1 MTTQC
6 EAYEVMKMTD
16 QPRGARQTTSVAT
29 TGPEQAY
36 EEIGEGHT
44 HRIGR
49 GQEARAM
56 PQQEQST
63 HAQMYED
70 VSHDTVEKNTSS
82 THQIKEQN
90 HHTMINLCTTKNNN
104 NKI

>member
-6 EAYEVMKMTD
+6 EAYEVMKMKD
-16 QPRGARQTTSVAT
+16 QPRGTGQTTSVAT
-29 TGPEQAY
+29 TGPEQTY

-49 GQEARAM
+49 GQEARAT

-63 HAQMYED
+63 HA
-70 VSHDTVEKNTSS
+70 
-82 THQIKEQN
+82 
-90 HHTMINLCTTKNNN
+90 
-104 NKI
+104 

>member
-1 MTTQC
+1 MTSQC
-6 EAYEVMKMTD
+6 EAYEVMKMKD
-16 QPRGARQTTSVAT
+16 QPRETGQTTSVAT

-49 GQEARAM
+49 GQEARAT

-82 THQIKEQN
+82 THQRAEPS
-90 HHTMINLCTTKNNN
+90 HYD
-104 NKI
+104 